1 MFFSYSFTARCL
13 TSLSLGLM
21 VLEFQ
26 AFAIAAPTPTT
37 SSSPVPSLR
46 VVVNSNQD
54 GSIQPDDALT
64 LREAIALTNS
74 ALLLNQLS
82 QAEQAQ
88 VESLSSGSPSRI
100 EFDLPSG
107 QTTIGLRE
115 ILPPLAS
122 PGLVV
127 DGTTQPGYD
136 TTNSAT
142 AEIKIPIP
150 VVAIAP
156 ASDREVFRG
165 LTVVADNI
173 TIKGLSLYG
182 FSSRYRKTASTPAAD
197 IFIAHRL
204 PPPDT
209 SEQQIPNAN
218 FPFHHRDLPPQNVVI
233 EDNWLGLPPDESVP
247 SPRSDFGVSVF
258 NGLDTTIRRNRI
270 ANHDGSGI
278 ITAVRADNLQIAQN
292 IIVGNGL
299 AGMPDG
305 IRLEGVIRGSQITS
319 NLICGNDGSSV
330 FLFKPEGAVKIQDNQ
345 IKLNGRRFRRAAV
358 YLMGNDHQV
367 INNQIQDQT
376 GPGVVVAAYP
386 KSDRNLIANNR
397 FANLEGLSIDL
408 NTQQNVGVEDYQRG
422 DGPNPERNSANR
434 RQETGNSAI
443 NAPQFASPD
452 FMVLNGK
459 VNVDGQADPGT
470 EVQLYRLEAKGE
482 EQNFFAGY
490 APLREAIATV
500 SADDQGRFGASFTN
514 LKPGDR
520 ISAIATDSRYG
531 TSEPA
536 FNAVVRSLDS
546 TLPESSAIAATD
558 LPQCTTRP
566 IAAQPPAPPEP
577 VVAPEPIRLQVPK
590 NIHFALD
597 EATISPASA
606 TVLDQIAAVLQAYP
620 FIVMD
625 IEGHTDPRATDNY
638 NLELGQRRALATRAY
653 LLNQGVA
660 PERITIRSLGE
671 AQRQSSGTSRLDYAR
686 DRRAEFSFKDVR
698 GVEIIFELQEADLQP
713 ESSSNP

>member
-1 MFFSYSFTARCL
+1 MFFSQSFTARCL

-21 VLEFQ
+21 VIEFQ
-26 AFAIAAPTPTT
+26 AFAIATPAPAT
-37 SSSPVPSLR
+37 SSSPVPLR

-64 LREAIALTNS
+64 LREAIALTNGT
-74 ALLLNQLS
+74 LLINQLS
-82 QAEQAQ
+82 QTEQQQ
-88 VESLSSGSPSRI
+88 VEALSTGSPSRI
-100 EFDLPSG
+100 EFNLSSD
-107 QTTIGLRE
+107 QTTIRVNE

-136 TTNSAT
+136 AAKSAT
-142 AEIKIPIP
+142 AEIEIPIP

-156 ASDREVFRG
+156 AENREVFRG
-165 LTVVADNI
+165 LTVVADAV

-209 SEQQIPNAN
+209 SEQQIPNAT
-218 FPFHHRDLPPQNVVI
+218 FPFHKRDLPPQNVVI

-258 NGLDTTIRRNRI
+258 NVLDTTIRRNRI

-345 IKLNGRRFRRAAV
+345 IKLNGRRFRRAAI

-386 KSDRNLIANNR
+386 KSDRNVVVNNR

-422 DGPNPERNSANR
+422 DGPNPERNSPNR

-452 FMVLNGK
+452 FMFLNGK

-470 EVQLYRLEAKGE
+470 EVQLYRLDA
-482 EQNFFAGY
+482 QNHNLFPGY

-500 SADDQGRFGASFTN
+500 SVDEKGRFGASFTN

-520 ISAIATDSRYG
+520 ISAIATDPRYG

-536 FNAVVRSLDS
+536 FNAVVRSLDG
-546 TLPESSAIAATD
+546 TIPQSSAIAATD
-558 LPQCTTRP
+558 IPQCTTRP
-566 IAAQPPAPPEP
+566 IAVQPPVLPEP
-577 VVAPEPIRLQVPK
+577 VLAPEPIRLQVPK

-597 EATISPASA
+597 SATVSPASA
-606 TVLDQIAAVLQAYP
+606 AVLDQIATALQTYP
-620 FIVMD
+620 FIVME
-625 IEGHTDPRATDNY
+625 IEGHTDPRATDTY
-638 NLELGQRRALATRAY
+638 NLELGQRRALATRTY

-660 PERITIRSLGE
+660 PERVTIRSFGE

-698 GVEIIFELQEADLQP
+698 GVEIIFEPQEADLQP